1 MTYVIVCAQ
10 SEESLEKILFKIAES
25 ENELEEYFHLR
36 QQIFVEEQKIFT
48 ETDIDEYDSDP
59 VHEVIHIIAIK
70 ESDGKM
76 VGGVRCY
83 KKEGRTWFGG
93 RLSASKDYRTGRVGA
108 GLVKFAVETIKS
120 TDCDTFLAYVQP
132 LNVRFF
138 MRLGWSKIGEL
149 ETYQEQPHQLMR
161 ANLESD

>member
-1 MTYVIVCAQ
+1 M
-10 SEESLEKILFKIAES
+10 EKILFKIAES
-25 ENELEEYFHLR
+25 ENELEKYFELR
-36 QQIFVEEQKIFT
+36 RQIFVEEQEVFT
-48 ETDIDEYDSDP
+48 VTDIDEYDTNP

-83 KKEGRTWFGG
+83 KKEDRTWFGG
-93 RLSASKDYRTGRVGA
+93 RLSASKDHRNGKVGA

-132 LNVRFF
+132 RNVRFF
-138 MRLGWSKIGEL
+138 MRLGWAKIGEL
-149 ETYQEQPHQLMR
+149 ETYQGQPHQLMK
-161 ANLESD
+161 ANIESD